1 MSIIRP
7 VNKLAQQ
14 YTEEAI
20 EKLADIMRNGE
31 DRQAISASKELLDRG
46 HGKTPQAV
54 TVQAHAEREALAM
67 LSDADL
73 DAIIMEA
80 PMPRKLIASKKD
92 PLLD

>member
-31 DRQAISASKELLDRG
+31 DREAISASKELLDRG

-54 TVQAHAEREALAM
+54 TVQAHALADLAASM
-67 LSDADL
+67 SDAEL
-73 DAIIMEA
+73 ESVIMDA
-80 PMPRKLIASKKD
+80 PMPRKLVAPARD